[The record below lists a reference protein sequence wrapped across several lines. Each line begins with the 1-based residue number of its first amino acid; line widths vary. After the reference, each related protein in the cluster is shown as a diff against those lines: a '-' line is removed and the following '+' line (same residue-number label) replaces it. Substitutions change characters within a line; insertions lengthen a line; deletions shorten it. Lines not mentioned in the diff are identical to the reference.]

1 MQLQLETESNVEAG
15 PTFLQHSV
23 SWWTCVWNFWIGVL
37 TLVSWTE
44 SSLLACCAVFWSI
57 CLFSWFLM
65 VFNESFVKCPGLPL
79 VTQSMTQLCT
89 LSAYWLWVSLV
100 CNLSLGPHKV
110 NLILLPFTSL
120 KPEDVL
126 NKITPETDPFTRLL
140 SCYLSVTS
148 KCFYSSPYLR
158 SSDPSH
164 SFRT

>member
-44 SSLLACCAVFWSI
+44 SSLHACCAVFWSI

-65 VFNESFVKCPGLPL
+65 VFNESFMKCPGLPL

-110 NLILLPFTSL
+110 NLILLPFTS
-120 KPEDVL
+120 
-126 NKITPETDPFTRLL
+126 ISQLL
-140 SCYLSVTS
+140 SLIVLFKSLISLLSLLTLHS
-148 KCFYSSPYLR
+148 LKKLR
-158 SSDPSH
+158 LWWSQQCWDQGQN
-164 SFRT
+164 